1 MFKMRSREMNEKQR
15 QIYGARIRL
24 EWFLEAERCGN
35 VTEACRK
42 LGVPR
47 RTYYYWYK
55 RWLAGNKSLQSLFE
69 EKRTPHSHPKTIDS
83 ELAGLIVGLRIEKMY
98 GEDGLKDVLLRDY
111 GLVISA
117 HAIHNVLM
125 RAGLLEKR
133 KRKRRKERRLN
144 PYPYQPG
151 ECLQMDVKHWK
162 RRGYQ
167 YDIIDCCTRI
177 KYKRIYDSPNVNNTV
192 DFLEKVLVFYAP
204 SFKIKK
210 IQTDNG
216 TEFNNNKLPLPN
228 QRKAYKKALPE
239 IWLAEHGIEYE
250 YLPAASPNLNGRI
263 ERSHGV
269 DKWRYNRMTTGS
281 HTLNELREFCLEDC
295 LDYNT
300 YRPHSMLGKMT
311 PLEYLQSLKGFEHA
325 TIDTSVLYV

>member
-1 MFKMRSREMNEKQR
+1 MNERQR

-24 EWFLEAERCGN
+24 EWFLEAGRCGS
-35 VTEACRK
+35 VSEACSK

-55 RWLAGNKSLQSLFE
+55 KWLADHKTLKSLFD
-69 EKRTPHSHPKTIDS
+69 KPRTPHSHPNTIDV

-98 GEDGLKDVLLRDY
+98 GEDNLKNILLRDY

-117 HAIHNVLM
+117 HAIHNVLD
-125 RAGLLEKR
+125 RAGLIERHR
-133 KRKRRKERRLN
+133 KRHRKERALSD
-144 PYPYQPG
+144 YAYYPG
-151 ECLQMDVKHWK
+151 ECLQLDVKHWK
-162 RRGYQ
+162 RSGYQ

-177 KYKRIYDSPNVNNTV
+177 KYKRIYTSANVNNTV
-192 DFLEKVLVFYAP
+192 DFLEKALVFYGPA
-204 SFKIKK
+204 FEIKK

-216 TEFNNNKLPLPN
+216 TEFNNNKMPLPN
-228 QRKAYKKALPE
+228 QIRAYRKALPE
-239 IWLAEHGIEYE
+239 IWLQQHGIAYS
-250 YLPAASPNLNGRI
+250 YIPAASPHLNGRI

-281 HTLNELREFCLEDC
+281 HTLTELREFCLEDC

-300 YRPHSMLGKMT
+300 YRPHSMLNNMT
-311 PLEYLQSLKGFEHA
+311 PVEYLQSLVGFEHA
-325 TIDTSVLYV
+325 TIDVDVLYV

>member
-1 MFKMRSREMNEKQR
+1 MNERQR

-24 EWFLEAERCGN
+24 EWFLEAERCGS
-35 VTEACRK
+35 VSEACRR

-47 RTYYYWYK
+47 RTYYYWYS
-55 RWLAGNKSLQSLFE
+55 RWVDGKKTLKSLFDES
-69 EKRTPHSHPKTIDS
+69 RTPHSHPNTIDP
-83 ELAGLIVGLRIEKMY
+83 ELAGVIVGLRLEKMY
-98 GEDGLKDVLLRDY
+98 GEDSLKDILLRDY

-117 HAIHNVLM
+117 HAIHNVLD
-125 RAGLLEKR
+125 RVGLLEKR
-133 KRKRRKERRLN
+133 KRKRRTQRNLSSYE
-144 PYPYQPG
+144 YYPG

-162 RRGYQ
+162 RSGYQ

-177 KYKRIYDSPNVNNTV
+177 KYKRIYSNCNVNNTV

-204 SFKIKK
+204 AFKIKK
-210 IQTDNG
+210 VQTDNG
-216 TEFNNNKLPLPN
+216 TEFNNNKMPLPG
-228 QRKAYKKALPE
+228 QIKAYRRALPE
-239 IWLAEHGIEYE
+239 IWLEQHGIEYE
-250 YLPAASPNLNGRI
+250 YIPAASPHLNGRI

-281 HTLNELREFCLEDC
+281 HTLSELREFCLEDC

-300 YRPHSMLGKMT
+300 YRPHSMLNKMT
-311 PLEYLQSLKGFEHA
+311 PLEYLQSLTGFEDA